1 MLSAAYPT
9 LPAPDLFAPKDVD
22 IRDCIVFAPNVTEH
36 SPVIRDDVAGT
47 AAAIAELRN
56 SDPAADLSALCI
68 PGWNLLNEDGE
79 IKVIVRFEAN
89 QQDILS
95 DFTAAG
101 FRPTAFHQSTGG
113 ASGWVSYADLDA
125 LAEVTGV
132 KEISFA
138 TPPIANDDPVV
149 SDGDRILKAEDL
161 RNLLG
166 VDGSG
171 ITVGVISNGVYG
183 WQSVKADGELPASFG
198 TSYIDPYRSGY
209 LNKAEGTA
217 MLEIVHDLAPGATLF
232 FSGPTDS
239 EEMLDSIDWLVAQGC
254 DIIVDDLSFLDQPF
268 FDDGDVANAAL
279 DAIANDDVLYVSAAG
294 NFADRHYQA
303 DFTGGQEGTH
313 QFAEGED
320 KLPFLLGPY
329 AVFGGYLQWSD
340 EWGQSG
346 HDYNLHLYS
355 GYLDGNEIVW
365 SENPIY
371 SATGV
376 QDGDDDPVETIE
388 LYNDSG
394 YYFILGW
401 QIEEVS
407 GSGQEVEL
415 YTVSYQG
422 IAEQLDYYV
431 AEDSIFGQAASD
443 GVIAVGAISA
453 IDPYDP
459 NHESIEPF
467 SSQGPSTVYTFP
479 PGQNPVRT
487 ERDSLDVAGIDGVS
501 TKAGID
507 GFFDYEPFYGTS
519 AAAPHIAAI
528 AALLKEIKPDL
539 TPAQIVDLIGG
550 NAYDLGDTGYDGVFG
565 HGRADALAI
574 ISAAVG
580 TPNLADGSD
589 TGVSTS
595 DNITMLN
602 NSSTNSRL
610 TFAVGGTVAG
620 STVELYYGETLIGT
634 AEGEDETT
642 TVTTNGSATLPD
654 GWDDIVAKQ
663 TVTGKLPSYGT
674 ALSIKVDTIAP
685 TVQAFARYYQG
696 GDWHLHPTRL
706 DTIVIT
712 FSEEVYDSSANP
724 GDTLSLYNLSTS
736 QGYTPPSAP
745 SLGGQQTN
753 TLTWDFNELNLVSNA
768 GWYRVTI
775 SGSLLK
781 DVAGN
786 EMGSNYVYGAS
797 SPQNAMLLPILGDA
811 DCNGSVNW
819 SDLCTVMSNMG
830 SPGNWQDGDF
840 NYDGYVDAADYVIV
854 KSYYGQSLS
863 R

>member
-1 MLSAAYPT
+1 MLSAAYPM
-9 LPAPDLFAPKDVD
+9 LPAPDSFAPKDVD

-101 FRPTAFHQSTGG
+101 FRAGTFHQSTGG

-149 SDGDRILKAEDL
+149 SDGDGILRAEDL
-161 RNLLG
+161 RDFLG

-183 WQSVKADGELPASFG
+183 WQSVKADGELPASFD
-198 TSYIDPYRSGY
+198 TSHIDPYRSGY
-209 LNKAEGTA
+209 FDKAEGTA

-232 FSGPTDS
+232 FSGPADS
-239 EEMLDSIDWLVAQGC
+239 EEMLYSIDWLVAQGC
-254 DIIVDDLSFLDQPF
+254 DIIVDDLSFFNQPF

-279 DAIANDDVLYVSAAG
+279 DAIANDDVVYVSAAG

-303 DFTGGQEGTH
+303 DFNGGQEGTH

-329 AVFGGYLQWSD
+329 AVFGGYLQWGD
-340 EWGQSG
+340 EWGHSG
-346 HDYNLHLYS
+346 HDYNLHLYQ
-355 GYLDGNEIVW
+355 GYLDNGDIVW
-365 SENPIY
+365 FEDPIY
-371 SATGV
+371 SETTV
-376 QDGDDDPVETIE
+376 QNGDDDPVETIE

-401 QIEEVS
+401 QIEEVN

-431 AEDSIFGQAASD
+431 AQDSIFGQAAAE

-453 IDPYDP
+453 IDQYDP
-459 NHESIEPF
+459 NHENIEPF

-479 PGQNPVRT
+479 LGQNPVRT
-487 ERDSLDVAGIDGVS
+487 ERNSLDVAGIDGVS

-507 GFFDYEPFYGTS
+507 EFFDSEPFYGTS

-528 AALLKEIKPDL
+528 AALLKQINPSL
-539 TPAQIVDLIGG
+539 TPAEVVDLIGD
-550 NAYDLGDTGYDGVFG
+550 NAYDLRTTGYDGVFG

-574 ISAAVG
+574 ISAA
-580 TPNLADGSD
+580 TDAPDLDDDSD
-589 TGVSTS
+589 TGVH
-595 DNITMLN
+595 DNDDITNLD
-602 NSSTNSRL
+602 NSENGKEL
-610 TFAVGGTVAG
+610 IFNVGGTTAGATVKIYYGDELLGQATATG
-620 STVELYYGETLIGT
+620 STT
-634 AEGEDETT
+634 A
-642 TVTTNGSATLPD
+642 VTTDGDYDLADGLRTITAT
-654 GWDDIVAKQ
+654 Q
-663 TVTGKLPSYGT
+663 TIEGKLESAHSTGLVIT
-674 ALSIKVDTIAP
+674 VDTEAP
-685 TVQAFARYYQG
+685 TVQSFTRLYYG
-696 GDWHLHPTRL
+696 GGWDLHPTTL
-706 DTIVIT
+706 GSITIG
-712 FSEEVYDSSANP
+712 FSEEVYDSSVTM
-724 GDTLSLYNLSTS
+724 GDAMALYNLSTS
-736 QGYTPPSAP
+736 QAYAP
-745 SLGGQQTN
+745 VSQFDGQETDS
-753 TLTWDFNELNLVSNA
+753 LTWTINTAPTA

-775 SGSLLK
+775 SGTYLK
-781 DVAGN
+781 DIAGN
-786 EMGSNYVYGAS
+786 AMGSDYVYGTTEMD
-797 SPQNAMLLPILGDA
+797 MLIPILGDA
-811 DCNGSVNW
+811 NLDGAVGW
-819 SDLCTVMSNMG
+819 ADLSILTAHMG
-830 SPGNWQDGDF
+830 QSGNWTDGDF
-840 NYDGYVDAADYVIV
+840 DYNGWVDTWDYMTL
-854 KSYYGQSLS
+854 KQHNGQSVS